1 MSTNWQVSFQQAMR
15 LRNKARKTIT
25 IKKNLSDLLVCHSSS
40 LYSAAKDQSVSW
52 LSVKVMNII
61 PSTASYHIYF
71 SFKSV
76 FSAYLPFSLSPVFPS
91 PLSLRFSFPF
101 FLSFISSYLS
111 LLLIP
116 SLSQPTFCIF
126 LPRRFAF
133 LPLLSLSLGILLP
146 GCPLLKFSLLAFP
159 SHPQAEYIRETFSL
173 FHVFKLPVGMMYTT
187 KLACQEIEGR
197 DCQHANEIKRNQQRE
212 QY

>member
-15 LRNKARKTIT
+15 LRNKARKTIA

-101 FLSFISSYLS
+101 FSVFH
-111 LLLIP
+111 
-116 SLSQPTFCIF
+116 IF
-126 LPRRFAF
+126 LPV
-133 LPLLSLSLGILLP
+133 PPVNSLSFPAYLLY
-146 GCPLLKFSLLAFP
+146 FP
-159 SHPQAEYIRETFSL
+159 SPPLRLPSL
-173 FHVFKLPVGMMYTT
+173 VISFPWYLATWLSPFKILSPCLPFPSS
-187 KLACQEIEGR
+187 GR
-197 DCQHANEIKRNQQRE
+197 IYQGNIFPIPCF
-212 QY
+212 